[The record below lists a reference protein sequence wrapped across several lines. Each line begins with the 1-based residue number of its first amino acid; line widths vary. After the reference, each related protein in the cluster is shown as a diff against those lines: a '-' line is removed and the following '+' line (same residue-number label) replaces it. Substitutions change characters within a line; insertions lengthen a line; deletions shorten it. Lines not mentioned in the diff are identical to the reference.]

1 MDDNMSNENLQFA
14 TQEQL
19 QGSQSG
25 SGNMH
30 MSWSARTIG
39 AMLLGNILYALTVK
53 LFLLPANLASGGAT
67 GIALAAHY
75 ATGLSVSGIL
85 LLVNVSMLVV
95 GFFAL
100 GKSFVVTTL
109 LSTFLIPAALE
120 VFDKGLG
127 DFVLTRDILLCTLFA
142 GLGVGISLGI
152 VIRTGASTGGM
163 DIPPLVLYK
172 YFRVPVSVSLYV
184 FDVLILLLQV
194 PQHPAENILYGILF
208 VMVSAI
214 ALDKTMMIGT
224 TQTEVK
230 IISSKSAELRD
241 AILKQLDRGVTL
253 LDAEGG
259 YLHDKRQMI
268 FSVISNRELFR
279 LEKIVHG
286 IDPASFMVIT
296 RVSEVKG
303 RGFTMD
309 KQVL

>member
-100 GKSFVVTTL
+100 GK
-109 LSTFLIPAALE
+109 
-120 VFDKGLG
+120 GLG

-172 YFRVPVSVSLYV
+172 YFRIPVSVSLYA

-194 PQHPAENILYGILF
+194 PLHPAENILYGILF

>member
-1 MDDNMSNENLQFA
+1 MDDKL
-14 TQEQL
+14 
-19 QGSQSG
+19 
-25 SGNMH
+25 H
-30 MSWSARTIG
+30 MNWTARSVAAI
-39 AMLLGNILYALTVK
+39 LVGNIVYALTVK

-67 GIALAAHY
+67 GIALAVHY

-85 LLVNVSMLVV
+85 LLVNVSMLVLGLV
-95 GFFAL
+95 TL

-109 LSTFLIPAALE
+109 LSTFLIPGALE
-120 VFDKGLG
+120 VADRVLG
-127 DFVLTRDILLCTLFA
+127 DFVLTQDILLCTLFA
-142 GLGVGISLGI
+142 GLGVGISLGV

-172 YFRVPVSVSLYV
+172 YFRIPVSVSLYC

-194 PQHPAENILYGILF
+194 PLHPAENILYGILF

-230 IISSKSAELRD
+230 IVSNQSAKLQE

-253 LDAEGG
+253 LEAEGG
-259 YLHDKRQMI
+259 YLHDKTQVI
-268 FSVISNRELFR
+268 FSVISNRELYK
-279 LEKIVHG
+279 LEKIAHS
-286 IDPASFMVIT
+286 IDPGCFMVIT

-303 RGFTMD
+303 RGFSMD
-309 KQVL
+309 KQAL

>member
-1 MDDNMSNENLQFA
+1 MDNQV
-14 TQEQL
+14 
-19 QGSQSG
+19 
-25 SGNMH
+25 H
-30 MSWSARTIG
+30 MNWSARSVCAI
-39 AMLLGNILYALTVK
+39 LLGNILYALAVK

-75 ATGLSVSGIL
+75 MTGVSVSGTL
-85 LLVNVSMLVV
+85 LLVNVSMLVL

-109 LSTFLIPAALE
+109 ISTFLIPAALE
-120 VFDKGLG
+120 VFDRILG
-127 DFVLTRDILLCTLFA
+127 GFVLTQDILLCTLFA

-163 DIPPLVLYK
+163 DIPPLVLNR
-172 YFRVPVSVSLYV
+172 YFKIPVSVSMYA
-184 FDVLILLLQV
+184 FDVIILLLQV
-194 PQHPAENILYGILF
+194 PLHPAENILYGILF
-208 VMVSAI
+208 VMVTAI
-214 ALDKTMMIGT
+214 ALDKTLMIGT

-230 IISSKSAELRD
+230 IISNQSEEILK

-253 LDAEGG
+253 LNAEGG
-259 YLHDKRQMI
+259 YLHDRTQMI
-268 FSVISNRELFR
+268 FSVISNRELFK

-286 IDPASFMVIT
+286 IDPKSFMVVT

-309 KQVL
+309 KHAL